1 MNDLDLG
8 PGAAQVW
15 EFLPRVAR
23 LTPDEALRLIT
34 AAAALERE
42 GRTVAVERAQA
53 CLAIAS
59 GLSGSADRG
68 VHAAVSAAFHAARES
83 AAWKAAADLI
93 WVDRSNPRRSA
104 EATGAHAS
112 LMWDTQRVLGGIAAC
127 LAVAQFLDPP
137 DVALVLAPW
146 QAVMGDDGPTVVSGG
161 V

>member
-1 MNDLDLG
+1 MSDIDLG

-23 LTPDEALRLIT
+23 ITPDEALRLIRE
-34 AAAALERE
+34 AAALERE

-53 CLAIAS
+53 CLALAS

-112 LMWDTQRVLGGIAAC
+112 LMWDTQRVLEGIAAC

-146 QAVMGDDGPTVVSGG
+146 HAIVGDDEPTVVLGG
-161 V
+161 M